1 MTSDDRF
8 ARTLRAARAGE
19 GWALS
24 ELYRE
29 LQPRILRYLRAFEPA
44 EAEDLSS
51 DVWLDVSSGLDR
63 FDGVEQAFRAWA
75 FTIARRRLVDLRRRR
90 ARQAT
95 HPVPNEDIP
104 EHATSADVEDEVL
117 AALGTEAALSRI
129 ASLPPD
135 QAEVVLLRVLAG
147 ISVRDVAA
155 IMDKRPGT
163 VRVLQHRALRA
174 LASQVARE
182 PVTE

>member
-1 MTSDDRF
+1 MTDERF
-8 ARTLRAARAGE
+8 ARTLHAARAGE

-24 ELYRE
+24 ELYRD

-51 DVWLDVSSGLDR
+51 DVWLDVSSGLGR
-63 FDGVEQAFRAWA
+63 FEGGEPAFRGWA
-75 FTIARRRLVDLRRRR
+75 FTIARRRLIDLRRRR
-90 ARQAT
+90 VSRAT
-95 HPVPNEDIP
+95 TPVPTDELP
-104 EHATSADVEDEVL
+104 ERAGTYDVEDQVMKT
-117 AALGTEAALSRI
+117 LGTEAALARI
-129 ASLPPD
+129 ATLPPD

-147 ISVRDVAA
+147 IGVRDVAA

-163 VRVLQHRALRA
+163 VRVLQHRALRT
-174 LASQVARE
+174 LAAHVARE